1 MSQYRHALADPEE
14 LLRRRRFYASAI
26 DQATGI
32 HRVYELARRN
42 NMPQLEQAQT
52 LARHIAASPPRHDSP
67 NALGS
72 YVKENI
78 VSKMPR
84 KTRYDDVFWCCLLHI
99 LDAESVPECSIGG
112 PLHELIYKVYDDF
125 DPEDVTG

>member
-1 MSQYRHALADPEE
+1 VSNRRHALADPEE
-14 LLRRRRFYASAI
+14 LLRRRQFYASAI

-42 NMPQLEQAQT
+42 AWPQLELAQK
-52 LARHIAASPPRHDSP
+52 IAHHVASAPPRQDSRP
-67 NALGS
+67 ALGS

-78 VSKMPR
+78 VSKVPR

-112 PLHELIYKVYDDF
+112 PLHELIYQVYDDF